1 MNKFF
6 ERRYVV
12 TGIFIVIILTLLAR
26 LYYIQIVDDR
36 YSLYASRNVI
46 RSFTQYPARGPILD
60 RNGKILVQNEPIY
73 DITVNPKE
81 VKPFDTVAFCKMIGI
96 DKAGFD
102 KRFAKAIR
110 YSPNHESPFEEQLPV
125 ELYASLQ
132 ERLFEFQGF
141 YVQPRT
147 VRSYPDSVAAQ
158 FLGFIGKVLPR
169 DIERSGGYYRPG
181 DYIGKTGVEK
191 SYEDVLRGQR
201 GVKNMMVDSRGVP

>member
-46 RSFTQYPARGPILD
+46 RNFILYPARGPILD

-81 VKPFDTVAFCKMIGI
+81 VKPFDTLAF
-96 DKAGFD
+96 
-102 KRFAKAIR
+102 
-110 YSPNHESPFEEQLPV
+110 
-125 ELYASLQ
+125 
-132 ERLFEFQGF
+132 
-141 YVQPRT
+141 
-147 VRSYPDSVAAQ
+147 
-158 FLGFIGKVLPR
+158 
-169 DIERSGGYYRPG
+169 
-181 DYIGKTGVEK
+181 
-191 SYEDVLRGQR
+191 
-201 GVKNMMVDSRGVP
+201 